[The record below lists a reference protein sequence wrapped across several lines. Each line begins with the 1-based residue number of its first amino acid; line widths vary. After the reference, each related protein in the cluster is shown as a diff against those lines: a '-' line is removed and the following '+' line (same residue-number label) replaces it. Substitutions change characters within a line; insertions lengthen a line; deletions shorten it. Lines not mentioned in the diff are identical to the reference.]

1 MVSVAEMENV
11 TGVDMM
17 VQSLL
22 YQVLGLESR
31 QLRHSGSTQHKRVNT
46 GESEQG
52 RPKVMKAVQQHPAAA
67 PILPSSFST
76 SDLVSKKMSLK
87 SRLARN
93 MNMLLK
99 SLISVTPLGGR
110 EWPTATR
117 PTVW

>member
-1 MVSVAEMENV
+1 MEHV
-11 TGVDMM
+11 TGVNVM

-22 YQVLGLESR
+22 YQVLGFESCE
-31 QLRHSGSTQHKRVNT
+31 LRHSGSTAQ
-46 GESEQG
+46 ESE
-52 RPKVMKAVQQHPAAA
+52 KTMSECDESCVA
-67 PILPSSFST
+67 SSLST
-76 SDLVSKKMSLK
+76 SDLVSKKMSFK

-99 SLISVTPLGGR
+99 SLISVMPLGGR